1 MRTDAVSKAASPS
14 FLYNDM
20 PLNARDVLEIF
31 HFNLLNLSQSRVVL
45 LLSAQLLSI
54 MATNSLSRLGMSCIK
69 CNVFQP
75 HDGKILSCMHL
86 ICAGCC
92 REEIAQD
99 SNTIKCLSCSAIT
112 KAMVRGVGIVDQLM
126 SSEPHLYKAS
136 EVAAPQDAAG
146 ELAEGLKLV
155 CELCDEDEESV
166 ATHECEKCC
175 AALLCKKH
183 AERHS
188 RTRMFI
194 GHVVT
199 KLNSEQ
205 RSDGQRRLVTRFTR
219 CLVHKHNEVST
230 FCRTC
235 SHSICSHC
243 LATGHHGHTVAT
255 PSSVAAERLSAVRA
269 AIRSTSN
276 EYLHSASSSPM
287 SMEPPL
293 IQDMLTDV
301 SGEMDEMRQEA
312 EAASGV
318 LTGTFDQVDA
328 IIQKK
333 RQQLLRQIYTIHWKQ
348 LEARESKQQRLYGIE
363 ECYGTVTQLV
373 KCMTGGDMD
382 DEDVIHFSAVALSIL
397 TKMYS
402 DLDSEKTPLQRRK
415 IGAISIA
422 EALCELEKQVQSL
435 VLVEE
440 VPPIDVTNIIAT
452 LPDIVNPGRESAIRL
467 TFPGVTTTA
476 RPSLAAKICL
486 PSGGSHAA
494 NICELPDSSSTSLVV
509 SVTFTTREVG
519 WHALEV
525 SDSACKRKS
534 TPIPFECQLPAPFA
548 LDHRK
553 CSRHITISGKND
565 VAVYTGNG
573 SAWASVAANQGYTT
587 GHHTWKIKLRSTEP
601 EWTLL
606 FGVCALP
613 GHDNYDSTMEFFG
626 TQAHY
631 FWADFD
637 LHDFIYCSTGH
648 KFRNGDTAT
657 LTLDCEQKTLEAH
670 HHRTDERRIIP
681 TVNCDKALYPA
692 FCMKCLGQQAEIQ

>member
-1 MRTDAVSKAASPS
+1 
-14 FLYNDM
+14 
-20 PLNARDVLEIF
+20 
-31 HFNLLNLSQSRVVL
+31 
-45 LLSAQLLSI
+45 

-75 HDGKILSCMHL
+75 HDGKLLSCMHL

-235 SHSICSHC
+235 SHSVCSHS
-243 LATGHHGHTVAT
+243 LTSGHQGHTMEKI
-255 PSSVAAERLSAVRA
+255 SLVAAERLSAVRA
-269 AIRSTSN
+269 AMRSTSSDSL
-276 EYLHSASSSPM
+276 ESAGQTAGSTGALP
-287 SMEPPL
+287 
-293 IQDMLTDV
+293 IQDMLNAV
-301 SGEMDEMRQEA
+301 RDEMEEIRKEA
-312 EAASGV
+312 EAACIV
-318 LTGTFDQVDA
+318 VTKTFDQVDA

-333 RQQLLRQIYTIHWKQ
+333 RQQLLDLINTIHWHQ

-382 DEDVIHFSAVALSIL
+382 DEDVIRFSGPVLL
-397 TKMYS
+397 NLKKMYS
-402 DLDSEKTPLQRRK
+402 DIDSEKTPLQRGE
-415 IGAISIA
+415 IGVTAFG
-422 EALCELEKQVQSL
+422 EVFNELEKQVQSL

-440 VPPIDVTNIIAT
+440 GLIDMTNIIVR
-452 LPDIVNPGRESAIRL
+452 LPANVHPDKQSAIRL

-476 RPSLAAKICL
+476 RPSLTAKICP
-486 PSGGSHAA
+486 PSRGSHAA
-494 NICELPDSSSTSLVV
+494 RICELPDSSSTCLVM
-509 SVTFTTREVG
+509 SATFTTREVG
-519 WHALEV
+519 WHSLEV
-525 SDSACKRKS
+525 SNSAGKTKS
-534 TPIPFECQLPAPFA
+534 IRFECQPPAPLAF
-548 LDHRK
+548 DHQK
-553 CSRHITISGKND
+553 CSRHITISDSNH
-565 VAVYTGNG
+565 VATRFRYALG
-573 SAWASVAANQGYTT
+573 WASVAANQGYTT
-587 GHHTWKIKLRSTEP
+587 GYQTWKLKIHKTQNSGFMN
-601 EWTLL
+601 

-613 GHDNYDSTMEFFG
+613 GDVDYDSANVFFG
-626 TQAHY
+626 ATPSYAWQGDGTSLTNGCCNTCERCRE
-631 FWADFD
+631 FND
-637 LHDFIYCSTGH
+637 
-648 KFRNGDTAT
+648 GDTAT
-657 LTLDCEQKTLEAH
+657 LSLDCEKKTLEVH

-681 TVNCDKALYPA
+681 DVNCDKALYPA
-692 FCMKCLGQQAEIQ
+692 FCMWHAGQQAEIQLPEPF